1 MLCILKGM
9 VFEPFF
15 SEVGY
20 RLNRVGDS
28 HRARFCSLCL
38 DQGLELGI
46 FLSFISQEECFS
58 SAVR

>member
-9 VFEPFF
+9 VFELFF

-46 FLSFISQEECFS
+46 FLSFISQEE
-58 SAVR
+58 

>member
-1 MLCILKGM
+1 MLCILKGI

-20 RLNRVGDS
+20 RLNLFGDS

-38 DQGLELGI
+38 EQGLELGI
-46 FLSFISQEECFS
+46 FLSFISQEE
-58 SAVR
+58 